1 MRTAL
6 HSLIG
11 AYKEEDDIRTIS
23 IIVEANLVTRAGRQ
37 LKVRSKVA
45 VGQLTGALRVHSSS
59 PVAAV
64 QCSVFL
70 IKNNATV
77 RRLQINLRSQSNV
90 DRSLKDKGFEGT
102 TGQLQSSVSARVL
115 ELGINID
122 ELDVVIL
129 DNFGMERDHDHCV

>member
-23 IIVEANLVTRAGRQ
+23 IIVEANLVAPAGRQ
-37 LKVRSKVA
+37 LKVWSKVA
-45 VGQLTGALRVHSSS
+45 VGQLTGALRVHSAS

-90 DRSLKDKGFEGT
+90 DRSPLKLFGIEGVHAPKHAGSAGSLPMV
-102 TGQLQSSVSARVL
+102 GQASLAV
-115 ELGINID
+115 
-122 ELDVVIL
+122 
-129 DNFGMERDHDHCV
+129 